1 MNVATVIGVTVGV
14 LAGVAGFIMI
24 FGRRS
29 GPRAVGS
36 VLRWLAFA
44 LTLAISVVIFAAV
57 IDDTDL
63 GFMTFLMSV
72 PLVTAGVPLVFD
84 LTGRATAGVTAVCA
98 ALMLACGVVLALGIG
113 LYYLAPALLL
123 GVAAVASVQA
133 GTVRTEPPR
142 TPAR

>member
-1 MNVATVIGVTVGV
+1 VNVATVSGVTVGA
-14 LAGVAGFIMI
+14 LAGVAGFIML

-29 GPRAVGS
+29 APMAVGS
-36 VLRWLAFA
+36 VFRCLALA
-44 LTLAISVVIFAAV
+44 LTLVISVVIFAAA

-63 GFMTFLMSV
+63 GFMTFLVSV
-72 PLVTAGVPLVFD
+72 PLVTAAVPLVFD
-84 LTGRATAGVTAVCA
+84 VTGRATAGVTAVCA

-123 GVAAVASVQA
+123 GIAAVASVQA

-142 TPAR
+142 ALVR

>member
-1 MNVATVIGVTVGV
+1 VNVATVIGVTVGA
-14 LAGVAGFIMI
+14 LAGVAGFIML

-29 GPRAVGS
+29 APMAVGS
-36 VLRWLAFA
+36 VFRCLALA
-44 LTLAISVVIFAAV
+44 LTLVISVVIFAAA

-63 GFMTFLMSV
+63 GFMTFLVSV
-72 PLVTAGVPLVFD
+72 PLVTAAVPLVFD
-84 LTGRATAGVTAVCA
+84 VTGRATAVCA

-123 GVAAVASVQA
+123 GIAAVASVQA

-142 TPAR
+142 ALVR